1 MSIPKIMGIETEYGI
16 TVKNAPNQD
25 PVGASTLV
33 VNSYKNDPKKIM
45 WDYAQENP
53 LMDARGFQS
62 EGENDT
68 PDQNSNYVINDIL
81 ANGGRYYVDHAHP
94 EYCTPECA
102 TARDLVVYEKAGEVI
117 LDVSRTA
124 AEETLPTG
132 QEILIYK
139 NNSDRKG
146 HSYGCHENYL
156 VDRKTPFQ
164 NIVEGLIPFLV
175 TRQIFT
181 GSGKIGSEANGE
193 PAEYQLSQRADF
205 FETEVGLSTM
215 VDRPI
220 INTRDEPHADE
231 KLYRRLHV
239 IIGDANMAEYS
250 EYLKVGTTALVLALI
265 EDDKITDRFKL
276 QEPVKSLKEIS
287 RDIDCKKKIK
297 LADGRELTAIEI
309 QREYWEL
316 ATSHLDNAG
325 VSPATK
331 DVLDKWVF
339 VLDKLEE
346 SPSLLDRYLDWVIK
360 RNLIEAYRSRHKL
373 PWDDR
378 KIMMM
383 DLQYHDIRPAR
394 GIYHQLLKNNRIERI
409 VSDEEIIHAVTHP
422 PIDTRA
428 YFRGI
433 CLKRFSQNIHNV
445 SWNSMTFSI
454 DDSQFDRV
462 PMPHP
467 QRGTKAIIGELL
479 DNCSTAAELID
490 VLDETSNTGE
500 SEGQVAEK
508 PEED

>member
-16 TVKNAPNQD
+16 TIKNAQNQD
-25 PVGASTLV
+25 PVSASTLV
-33 VNSYKNDPKKIM
+33 VNSYKDKDLKKIM

-68 PDQNSNYVINDIL
+68 PDKDANCVINDIL
-81 ANGGRYYVDHAHP
+81 VNGGRYYVDHAHP

-102 TARDLVVYEKAGEVI
+102 NPRDLVAYEKAGELI
-117 LDVSRTA
+117 LDISRTVA
-124 AEETLPTG
+124 GESLPSG

-156 VDRKTPFQ
+156 LDRKTPFP
-164 NIVEGLIPFLV
+164 NIIEGLTPFLV

-181 GSGKIGSEANGE
+181 GSGKVGTEANGE
-193 PAEYQLSQRADF
+193 PTEYQLSQRADF

-250 EYLKVGTTALVLALI
+250 EYLKVGTTGLVLQLI

-276 QEPVKSLKEIS
+276 QEPVKALKEIS
-287 RDIDCKKKIK
+287 RDVDCNKKIR
-297 LADGRELTAIEI
+297 LADGRELTAVEI
-309 QREYWEL
+309 QRGYWEV
-316 ATSHLDNAG
+316 ATQHLDNADT
-325 VSPATK
+325 SPITK
-331 DVLDKWVF
+331 DVLEKWDF
-339 VLDKLEE
+339 ILDKLEE
-346 SPSLLDRYLDWVIK
+346 APMLLDRYLDWIIK
-360 RNLIEAYRSRHKL
+360 RSLIEAYRGRHKL
-373 PWDDR
+373 SWDDR
-378 KIMMM
+378 KILMM

-394 GIYHQLLKNNRIERI
+394 GLYHQLVKNNRIERI
-409 VSDEEIIHAVTHP
+409 VSPEEITHAVTNP
-422 PIDTRA
+422 PTDTRA
-428 YFRGI
+428 YFRGV
-433 CLKRFSQNIHNV
+433 CLKKFSQNIHNV

-454 DDSQFDRV
+454 DDSRFDKV
-462 PMPHP
+462 PMLHPH
-467 QRGTKAIIGELL
+467 RGTKAIVGELL
-479 DNCSTAAELID
+479 EKSSTAAELID
-490 VLDETSNTGE
+490 ALDGASKLGETE
-500 SEGQVAEK
+500 S
-508 PEED
+508 

>member
-1 MSIPKIMGIETEYGI
+1 MGIETEYGI
-16 TVKNAPNQD
+16 TIKNAQNQD
-25 PVGASTLV
+25 HVSASTLV
-33 VNSYKNDPKKIM
+33 VNSYKKDTKKIM

-68 PDQNSNYVINDIL
+68 PDKDSNYVINDIL
-81 ANGGRYYVDHAHP
+81 VNGGRYYVDHAHP
-94 EYCTPECA
+94 EYCTPEC
-102 TARDLVVYEKAGEVI
+102 TNARDLVIYEKAGELI
-117 LDVSRTA
+117 LDISRTA
-124 AEETLPTG
+124 AEESLPAG

-164 NIVEGLIPFLV
+164 NIIEGLMPFFV

-181 GSGKIGSEANGE
+181 GSGKVGAEANGE

-239 IIGDANMAEYS
+239 IIGDANMAEYA
-250 EYLKVGTTALVLALI
+250 EYLKVGTTALVLQLI
-265 EDDKITDRFKL
+265 EDDRITDQFKL
-276 QEPVKSLKEIS
+276 QEHVKSLKEIS

-309 QREYWEL
+309 QRGYWEL
-316 ATSHLDNAG
+316 AAQQFDNTG
-325 VSPATK
+325 VAPVTK
-331 DVLDKWVF
+331 DILEKWAF
-339 VLDKLEE
+339 VLDRLEE
-346 SPSLLDRYLDWVIK
+346 EPMLLDRQLDWVIK

-373 PWDDR
+373 SWDDR
-378 KIMMM
+378 KVMMM

-394 GIYHQLLKNNRIERI
+394 GLYHQLLKNNRVERI
-409 VSDEEIIHAVTHP
+409 VSDEEIIHAVTNP
-422 PIDTRA
+422 PTSTRA

-454 DDSQFDRV
+454 DDSRFDRV
-462 PMPHP
+462 PMLHP
-467 QRGTKAIIGELL
+467 QRGTKAIVGELVE
-479 DNCSTAAELID
+479 NSSTAAELID
-490 VLDETSNTGE
+490 ALDEAAGE
-500 SEGQVAEK
+500 
-508 PEED
+508 PESQEA